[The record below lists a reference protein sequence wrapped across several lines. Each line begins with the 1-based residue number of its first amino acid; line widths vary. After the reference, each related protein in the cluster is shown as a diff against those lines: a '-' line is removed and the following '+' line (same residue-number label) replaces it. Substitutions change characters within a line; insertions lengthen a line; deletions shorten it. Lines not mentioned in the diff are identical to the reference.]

1 MTARSALF
9 TLVLATGVAGGIA
22 FAQPVA
28 ASTTSSVVAL
38 SAGDDHTCS
47 LHADGTVQCWGSN
60 DFDQLGN
67 PDVESS
73 STPVPVTFPGPTHVV
88 AIAAG
93 SFHTCAVDRDHRVFC
108 WGDNGWGSLGIGS
121 SLAQRTPVQVA
132 LAPTDAVASDVAA
145 GGFTSCVLLSN
156 GGAQCWGR
164 NQYGEVGD
172 TTRTLRNIPTPVV
185 GVGDAVDIDAGDN
198 HVCVLRSVG
207 TMFCWGRNI
216 DGRTGD
222 ATFANVAEVS
232 AGGAHTCA
240 RTSLGALRCWGSNS
254 VGQLTPNNLDTGIIR
269 VSTGRKHT
277 CVVADTGT
285 VACWGDDSEGQL
297 GESPVTFNGQVAV
310 EVATG
315 ARHTCAR
322 LDDSSVWCWGHSLFG
337 QAGDQTLTT
346 PSMPVRLISAI
357 APVPTPPAPVTP
369 APVVPEPVAPEP
381 VTPEPV
387 LPEPVVPAPVTTLPT
402 APRPISSEPTPVA
415 PEPVPAVLQPVTSTP
430 ASTVPVAPVP
440 VIAEPVEKQATV
452 VEAPSAPPAIVEAP
466 LAPQA
471 PVVSR
476 SIPKPGVIELRLGS
490 QAGLVRLGR
499 AAGLRLPASL
509 IASSL
514 SRVRSVSANP
524 LTRLRVEMSVSHPRN
539 CRNVLTPT
547 LGAAVRATR
556 VGECRVT
563 LRIERSGKSNLV
575 RTVFIRTAAYAA
587 PVNNLARN
595 TR

>member
-28 ASTTSSVVAL
+28 ASTTSPVVAL

-60 DFDQLGN
+60 DFGQLGN

-73 STPVPVTFPGPTHVV
+73 PTPVPVAFSSPTHIV
-88 AIAAG
+88 AIATG

-108 WGDNGWGSLGIGS
+108 WGYNGWGSLGIGDVPS
-121 SLAQRTPVQVA
+121 PSVPTLVT

-277 CVVADTGT
+277 CVVADAGT
-285 VACWGDDSEGQL
+285 VGCWGDDSEGQL

-369 APVVPEPVAPEP
+369 APVVPEPV
-381 VTPEPV
+381 VPEPV

-402 APRPISSEPTPVA
+402 APQPISSEPVQAA
-415 PEPVPAVLQPVTSTP
+415 PQPGTSTP
-430 ASTVPVAPVP
+430 AVSVPMAPAPVVSAP
-440 VIAEPVEKQATV
+440 AVIVEEPVEKQATV
-452 VEAPSAPPAIVEAP
+452 VEAPSAPPAVVEAP
-466 LAPQA
+466 SAPQA
-471 PVVSR
+471 PVLPR
-476 SIPKPGVIELRLGS
+476 SIPKPGVVELRLGS

-499 AAGLRLPASL
+499 AAGVRLPASL

-563 LRIERSGKSNLV
+563 LRIERSDKSSLV